1 MRKLYAYIV
10 LAVTLVALSLFS
22 LPGIVDGMKTGI
34 EFKGGFEIT
43 YQVLD
48 SEGSEYASVE
58 DKQSARDSAL
68 EVVANRLDISGV
80 KSVGITAS
88 GDDGIV
94 ITVASNSE
102 SETLELRQLLTSN
115 AEITFRDSSDTLLAT
130 ADEVL
135 KENGAKL
142 DYQDGSPV
150 VGLSI
155 SNTDVWYNIT
165 NYIATST
172 QDQLM
177 VIWVGYE
184 EGVDSY
190 SNPESQGKIISA
202 ATVGQAFYGDVI
214 ITGSFDAASAQQMAN
229 LIKAG
234 SIDFHLKEL
243 SVNTIGAEYGESAFE
258 NSLLAGAI
266 GISLVAVLM
275 IVLYGI
281 AGVTSVVSLI
291 VFVIATLLVFNMMN
305 GEYGPDT
312 IAATVISIGMAVD
325 SCVISYERMKEE
337 LWKGKSLKKS
347 FVEGNTKSLST
358 ILDGNITTLIAAFAL
373 YLFGTRTV
381 KGFAIMLIISTFITM
396 IIMVGFN
403 KFLLGLVCNSS
414 VFENKKSWFGVR
426 MKHVPDIKKGEQ
438 QHYFGKFNNLNFR
451 KFFKP
456 FERIFLGIMGL
467 GVIAGIVYQLV
478 FGGFTSFEALNLG
491 INFSEGTK
499 TYFQTIDPTFDSEEK
514 VEDFFRNEVAPNFPD
529 IVIDEIIP
537 DQIIV
542 GEGKGITMNDSDRYY
557 YQETLEKFNVTDAQF
572 VGNTLKVYTVSIT
585 YKNALDEGVQ
595 EYLDNYLTDMMNEL
609 WDYEEEEGI
618 VDMSYNGINFVSPVV
633 GTKTV
638 TNALYSLFFASIFI
652 ILYVALRFK
661 LSYSISAI
669 YALVHDSLTM
679 LMVFSLFR
687 IEIDVV
693 FVSAVLA
700 IIGYSVNDTIVIFDR
715 IRELQREDSNPRVD
729 YDSRLNYC
737 NRALQE
743 SFTRSIWTSTS
754 TMITV
759 VALLIFGGE
768 SSINFNIAMLVG
780 LTIGAFSSLTVA
792 PSLWV
797 KLDTKF
803 AAIADKWKKK
813 RAAKPKVQTGEVE
826 EYTFFGIND

>member
-22 LPGIVDGMKTGI
+22 LPDIIDGMKTGI

-234 SIDFHLKEL
+234 SIDFQLKEL

-266 GISLVAVLM
+266 GIGLVAVLM

-414 VFENKKSWFGVR
+414 VFESKKSWFGVR

-438 QHYFGKFNNLNFR
+438 QHYFGKFNNLDFR

-542 GEGKGITMNDSDRYY
+542 GEGKGIAMNDSDRYY

-669 YALVHDSLTM
+669 YALVHDSLTI

-715 IRELQREDSNPRVD
+715 IRELQREDSNPRID